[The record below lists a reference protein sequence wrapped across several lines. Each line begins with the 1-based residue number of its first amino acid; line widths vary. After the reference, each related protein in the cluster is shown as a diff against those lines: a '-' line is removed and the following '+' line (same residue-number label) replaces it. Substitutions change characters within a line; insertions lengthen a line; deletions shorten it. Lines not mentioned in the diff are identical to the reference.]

1 MPRLTGLSKDS
12 VEADLRA
19 VLESQEHRY
28 GCLPYNHAV
37 LARRPSI
44 FRGFRAMW
52 DGLETSALLPVRLVD
67 LVNLKVA
74 SLVGC
79 GL

>member
-1 MPRLTGLSKDS
+1 MPRLTGVPKES

-19 VLESQEHRY
+19 VLEKQEQRY
-28 GCLPYNHAV
+28 GCLPYNRTV

-44 FRGFRAMW
+44 SRGFRAMW
-52 DGLETSALLPVRLVD
+52 DGLEASALLPTRLVD